1 VPLPERASVPAYG
14 PPAVSSA
21 RPRLHRLSLRR
32 AGPWLRRAI
41 LPFAILLV
49 VWWTVKLLFHP
60 SATILPSPAETL
72 ASAGPL
78 VQTGVLVDYVTASM
92 GRMAVAS
99 LLGIAVGVPVG
110 LLLASN
116 RWVSLAFQ
124 PFLKFFQ
131 ALSGIA
137 WLPMVLVWF
146 GFTEKTIQA
155 LILYTVFFPVAFNT
169 MVGVRTVPAQL
180 ANALRV
186 LGAGRLRL
194 LRDVWL
200 PGALPSIVVG
210 IRLGIAYGWRALI
223 AGEIVVGAGGIGYL
237 LFASRSFHQTPRILV
252 GMIVIGL
259 LWMYIDLGFL
269 RPLEQHT
276 VERWG
281 MVQR

>member
-1 VPLPERASVPAYG
+1 MPPPESAAVSAYGRPAAFRPLPRV
-14 PPAVSSA
+14 
-21 RPRLHRLSLRR
+21 RRLGLRR
-32 AGPWLRRAI
+32 ASRFLRLSI
-41 LPFAILLV
+41 LPFALLAA
-49 VWWTVKLLFHP
+49 VWWTVKLVFHLN
-60 SATILPSPAETL
+60 STILPSPAETL

-78 VQTGVLVDYVTASM
+78 VETGILVDYVTASM

-155 LILYTVFFPVAFNT
+155 LILYTVFFPVVFNT

-237 LFASRSFHQTPRILV
+237 LFASRSFHQTPRILI

-269 RPLEQHT
+269 RPLERNT